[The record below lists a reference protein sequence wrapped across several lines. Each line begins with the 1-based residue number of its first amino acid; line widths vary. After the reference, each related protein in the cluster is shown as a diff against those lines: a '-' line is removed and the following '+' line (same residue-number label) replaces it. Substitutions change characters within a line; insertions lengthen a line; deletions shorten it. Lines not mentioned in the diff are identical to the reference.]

1 MINSPQGVLNVTV
14 TRLSWPPL
22 KGGYTVKE
30 NGKNL
35 TRWPLYYRW
44 PPQPY
49 LEIENYKGSL

>member
-1 MINSPQGVLNVTV
+1 MTV